1 MKLARNLFFLF
12 TITVF
17 ALASLILDTVN
28 YNPYQSGNAI
38 FINFF
43 ISFFVAVAGVF
54 AFVIYFMKMKWAK
67 DKNVNAYFIPSMRQ
81 GLLIS
86 AAISLLLIL
95 RTLQILD
102 WWVAGPMVIAVVLL
116 ELFFQT
122 SSPLKNH
129 KKSKQNI

>member
-12 TITVF
+12 TITIF
-17 ALASLILDTVN
+17 ALASLVLDTFN
-28 YNPYQSGNAI
+28 YNPYQSNNGV

-43 ISFFVAVAGVF
+43 ISFFVAAAGVF
-54 AFVIYFMKMKWAK
+54 AFIIYALKMKFSK
-67 DKNVNAYFIPSMRQ
+67 DKKINAPLIPSMRQ

-86 AAISLLLIL
+86 IGITLLLIL

-102 WWVAGPMVIAVVLL
+102 WWVAGPMVIAVILL

-122 SSPLKNH
+122 SSPTKN
-129 KKSKQNI
+129 KKQTGK

>member
-12 TITVF
+12 TVTIF
-17 ALASLILDTVN
+17 AVASVVLDTFN
-28 YNPYQSGNAI
+28 YNPYQANNSM

-43 ISFFVAVAGVF
+43 VSLFFSLAGIA
-54 AFVIYFMKMKWAK
+54 AFIIYFMKIRLSK
-67 DKNVNAYFIPSMRQ
+67 DKNINAYFFPSIRQ

-86 AAISLLLIL
+86 IALIILIIL

-102 WWVAGPMVIAVVLL
+102 WWVAGPMVIAVILL

-122 SSPLKNH
+122 NSPI
-129 KKSKQNI
+129 KKQKLEK